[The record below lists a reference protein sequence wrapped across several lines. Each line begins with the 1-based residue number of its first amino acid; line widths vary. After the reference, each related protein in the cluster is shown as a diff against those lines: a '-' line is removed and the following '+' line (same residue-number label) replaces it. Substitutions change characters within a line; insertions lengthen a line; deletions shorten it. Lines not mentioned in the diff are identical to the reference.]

1 MKLGKQNISYK
12 GKCRILEMPGHGN
25 IEYTLKNMKVLV
37 AVSQQKSLCAPSVA
51 KLEKEAC

>member
-1 MKLGKQNISYK
+1 MKLGEQSISYK

-25 IEYTLKNMKVLV
+25 IEYTLKKMKVLV
-37 AVSQQKSLCAPSVA
+37 EVSQQKSLCALSVA